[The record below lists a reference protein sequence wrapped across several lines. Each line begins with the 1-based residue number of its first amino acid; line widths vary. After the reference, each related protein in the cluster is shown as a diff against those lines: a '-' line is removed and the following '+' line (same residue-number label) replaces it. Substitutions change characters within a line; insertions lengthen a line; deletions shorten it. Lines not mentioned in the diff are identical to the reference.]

1 MTLRSTM
8 VTTVTAVIS
17 LLAASPALG
26 STAARVDITDRGF
39 TPDTIEVRVGDVV
52 EWWNADTIAHTVT
65 AENGSFDFGPMEPG
79 TAFSLTF
86 DAAGTYTYTST
97 AEGDEGWI
105 ATVIVGEASGPEE
118 ATGEEPPGETVVDPE
133 PSPPAVEEPEELPQE
148 SPGVEEA
155 PAADGSPPAALD
167 APTVASEGL
176 AASSPV
182 ETQGSVSVAQTGPT
196 VTVVDSAYQP
206 REVEVS
212 PGTTVVWQQEG
223 ELPHTVTADDG
234 SFDSGTMGQGD
245 TFSRTFPQA
254 GTFPYYC
261 EFHGAPGG
269 QGMAGVVIVSGGDGG
284 GGPAGGG
291 SGPGATDPTEG
302 DATTED
308 SLADTGAP
316 VLPTAIAMTGL
327 LVAGMTCL
335 VIDRRRQHPSRR
347 AAGFERH
354 CLVPSSSVRG

>member
-1 MTLRSTM
+1 MMLRSTV
-8 VTTVTAVIS
+8 VTCVTAVIS
-17 LLAASPALG
+17 LLAASPAPG
-26 STAARVDITDRGF
+26 ATAARVDITDRGF

-65 AENGSFDFGPMEPG
+65 AENGSFDSGPMEPG

-86 DAAGTYTYTST
+86 DAVGTYTYSST
-97 AEGDEGWI
+97 AEGDEAWI
-105 ATVIVGEASGPEE
+105 ATVVVGEAAGPDETTAE
-118 ATGEEPPGETVVDPE
+118 DPPGETVVDPDT
-133 PSPPAVEEPEELPQE
+133 SPPPVEEPEEPPQE
-148 SPGVEEA
+148 SPEEA
-155 PAADGSPPAALD
+155 PAADGSPPVALD
-167 APTVASEGL
+167 APTIASEGL

-245 TFSRTFPQA
+245 TYTRTFPQA

-284 GGPAGGG
+284 GGPSGGG
-291 SGPGATDPTEG
+291 GGPGATDPTEG
-302 DATTED
+302 DTTTGD
-308 SLADTGAP
+308 SLAETGAP
-316 VLPTAIAMTGL
+316 VLPTAIVMTGL
-327 LVAGMTCL
+327 LMAGTTCL
-335 VIDRRRQHPSRR
+335 AIDRRRQSPSRQGT
-347 AAGFERH
+347 GFERH
-354 CLVPSSSVRG
+354 RLVASSSVRG

>member
-1 MTLRSTM
+1 MMLRSM
-8 VTTVTAVIS
+8 VVACVTAVIS
-17 LLAASPALG
+17 LLAASPAPG
-26 STAARVDITDRGF
+26 ATAARVDITGHGF
-39 TPDTIEVRVGDVV
+39 APDTIEVRVGDVV

-65 AENGSFDFGPMEPG
+65 AENGSFDSGPMEPG

-86 DAAGTYTYTST
+86 DAAGTDTYTST
-97 AEGDEGWI
+97 ADGDEAWIGTVVVGEGDGGDET
-105 ATVIVGEASGPEE
+105 A
-118 ATGEEPPGETVVDPE
+118 GEEPPGEIVVDPE
-133 PSPPAVEEPEELPQE
+133 ASPPVEEREEPPQE
-148 SPGVEEA
+148 SPGVEE
-155 PAADGSPPAALD
+155 PSAADGSPPVALEP
-167 APTVASEGL
+167 PTIASEGL

-223 ELPHTVTADDG
+223 ELPHTVTADDD

-291 SGPGATDPTEG
+291 GGPGATGPTEG
-302 DATTED
+302 DATTGD

-327 LVAGMTCL
+327 LVAGTTCL

-347 AAGFERH
+347 ATGFERH
-354 CLVPSSSVRG
+354 CRVPSSSVRG